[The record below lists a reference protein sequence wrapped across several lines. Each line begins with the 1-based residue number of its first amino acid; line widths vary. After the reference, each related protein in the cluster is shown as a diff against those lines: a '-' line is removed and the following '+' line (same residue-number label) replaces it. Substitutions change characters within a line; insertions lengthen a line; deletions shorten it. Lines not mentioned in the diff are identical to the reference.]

1 LSCASQESTGL
12 STGALLLQEQE
23 FLQQD
28 HPRVVDPVPE
38 TALLAP

>member
-1 LSCASQESTGL
+1 LSL
-12 STGALLLQEQE
+12 HEQE

-28 HPRVVDPVPE
+28 HPRVVEPVPF